1 MVSRIRTI
9 ALEKKVEELEA
20 EVERINT
27 VCDFLSSAILNIHEL
42 VATQENEDD

>member
-1 MVSRIRTI
+1 VSRIRTI

-20 EVERINT
+20 EVERLAT

-42 VATQENEDD
+42 IARQEENKDD